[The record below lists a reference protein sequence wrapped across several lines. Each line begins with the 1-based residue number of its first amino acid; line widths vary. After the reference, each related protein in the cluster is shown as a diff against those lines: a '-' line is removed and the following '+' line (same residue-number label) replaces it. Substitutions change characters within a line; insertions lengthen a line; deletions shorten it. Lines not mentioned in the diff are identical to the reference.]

1 MTATDSLA
9 TRSKP
14 ISDAGT
20 GMDAGSRPAL
30 RHTLGV
36 WSRLALLSFGSPA
49 VQLVA
54 MHRILVEE
62 KRWISEARFLNALNY
77 SIALP
82 GPETQLLATY
92 VGWLMHR
99 VLGGI
104 VAGGLFILP
113 GMICMMAVSYG
124 YAAGANSELGEALL
138 FGVKPAVL
146 VIVLQSLLRIARRF
160 LRTRLMTVLAALAF
174 IGTFFFNLSFAIV
187 VIGAVLLGLSAGLL
201 EVGNMLGRAEPV
213 QPFRQPGVA
222 KPPDEKD
229 LLDHTRPSAARLLWT
244 LVLWLALWFV
254 PLITLI
260 VILGW
265 EDIYSRIAILLS
277 EMAALSV
284 GGPYAVNTYVATQA
298 VAYGW
303 LTYGEALDGLALAE
317 LVPGPV
323 IQFLQ
328 FVGFTAAYRHPG
340 VINPVAGAALAGL
353 LTVWFTFIP
362 TFLWIF
368 LIAPFIEVFRNNK
381 IINAMLSAVTGGLLG
396 VFLTFALRFGNRTL
410 FADFASVTVYGLD
423 LSLPRLASVDP
434 WALAITIAAAIAT
447 FRFKLG
453 IVPTLV
459 GAGIAGIA
467 PYVLAAPEIGSLYS
481 GLLGFAAGAAIGFP
495 VGPVAVWCLHL
506 RAQQRHSMVSAIIA
520 GSVIGDVVVAAGFFI
535 VIDLFGGVFASLR
548 ILHNPVIQGPILILS
563 GIALLYV
570 VNRSAVL
577 GLPRQNEGREQKWIY
592 VGTSLAFVI
601 ALSASVTHPENLLA
615 IGSVFAI
622 LGIGSD
628 SGLIVLAG
636 FFLGTLTTWFSAI
649 ELLYRLGES
658 QGRRIMRHV
667 MQALC
672 VMCVVAGL
680 VQLGRGLGLL

>member
-1 MTATDSLA
+1 
-9 TRSKP
+9 
-14 ISDAGT
+14 
-20 GMDAGSRPAL
+20 
-30 RHTLGV
+30 
-36 WSRLALLSFGSPA
+36 
-49 VQLVA
+49 
-54 MHRILVEE
+54 
-62 KRWISEARFLNALNY
+62 
-77 SIALP
+77 
-82 GPETQLLATY
+82 
-92 VGWLMHR
+92 
-99 VLGGI
+99 
-104 VAGGLFILP
+104 
-113 GMICMMAVSYG
+113 
-124 YAAGANSELGEALL
+124 
-138 FGVKPAVL
+138 
-146 VIVLQSLLRIARRF
+146 
-160 LRTRLMTVLAALAF
+160 MTVLAALAF

-187 VIGAVLLGLSAGLL
+187 VIGAVVLGLSAGLL
-201 EVGNMLGRAEPV
+201 EIGAMINRVESA
-213 QPFRQPGVA
+213 QPFRDVSVTQPL
-222 KPPDEKD
+222 DEKD
-229 LLDHTRPSAARLLWT
+229 LLDHTRPSAVRLLWT

-260 VILGW
+260 VTLGW

-277 EMAALSV
+277 EMAALSI

-298 VAYGW
+298 VANGW

-340 VINPVAGAALAGL
+340 IVIPFAGAALAGL

-396 VFLTFALRFGNRTL
+396 VLLTFALRFGNRTL
-410 FADFASVTVYGLD
+410 FADLVPVNLYGLD
-423 LSLPRLASVDP
+423 LTVPRLASVDP

-453 IVPTLV
+453 IVPTLAGACAV
-459 GAGIAGIA
+459 GLI
-467 PYVLAAPEIGSLYS
+467 PHVLAAPETGSLYS

-506 RAQQRHSMVSAIIA
+506 RAEQRRSMVAAIIA
-520 GSVIGDVVVAAGFFI
+520 GSVIGDVVVAAGFFL
-535 VIDLFGGVFASLR
+535 VIDALGGVFASLQ
-548 ILHNPVIQGPILILS
+548 ILHRPVVQGPFLILS

-592 VGTSLAFVI
+592 VGTSVAFLIGLA
-601 ALSASVTHPENLLA
+601 ASVTHPENLLA

-636 FFLGTLTTWFSAI
+636 FFLGTLTMWFSAI

-672 VMCVVAGL
+672 VMCMVAGL